1 MAAQRETREYLGVGW
16 KFPLQVTPAGGM
28 ARARYELR
36 VEESVYL
43 ILATA
48 RGERVMMPDFGCG
61 IHDLVF
67 ETATDQ
73 MIGRVQSEVTDAIT
87 KWEPRVDL
95 LSVQAQPD
103 VDDRTRLLIEIEY
116 RIRSTNSRFNLV
128 FPFYVQ

>member
-1 MAAQRETREYLGVGW
+1 MASEFLGRGW
-16 KFPLQVTPAGGM
+16 SFPIGVASDGRIAEQLEEDKVRQSIEM
-28 ARARYELR
+28 ILR
-36 VEESVYL
+36 
-43 ILATA
+43 TA
-48 RGERVMMPDFGCG
+48 PGERMMRPDFGCG